1 MNRPLTASEYQLAR
15 WMLEHGTPAAS
26 CFLSQ
31 LEMAEV
37 TPWRCECGCGSLNFA
52 IRGYDEPECGMNLL
66 ADFVIGDNDLA
77 GIFIYECQ
85 GVLSGIEVY
94 GMAGDAPKTLPKPH
108 ELRHFTPNRNTN

>member
-1 MNRPLTASEYQLAR
+1 MNRPLTDAEYRLAR

-26 CFLSQ
+26 GFLSQ
-31 LEMAEV
+31 LEAAEV
-37 TPWRCECGCGSLNFA
+37 TPWRCECGCASLDLA
-52 IRGYDEPECGMNLL
+52 IRGYDKPESGMNLL

-94 GMAGDAPKTLPKPH
+94 GMAALEAPKSLPMP
-108 ELRHFTPNRNTN
+108 EDLRPILLS